1 MLLHRIQTNK
11 WCHIRKCYPL
21 TLRPTFITSLLKLNM
36 PSMKPTTVI
45 ITFEVF
51 SNSHMLLLTALATIK
66 SKIYVNKKPV
76 VAAKF
81 QVKLKIILEYSSY
94 CTLLMKSIRIACKKP
109 SGLPSLPKM
118 SILSLLYNWSSSLKL
133 FIEVLKTWP
142 GRNLLCWS

>member
-51 SNSHMLLLTALATIK
+51 SNSHMLLLTDLATI
-66 SKIYVNKKPV
+66 
-76 VAAKF
+76 AAKF

-118 SILSLLYNWSSSLKL
+118 SILSLLYKWSSSLKL